1 MSEQI
6 TVTIGTEQK
15 PIPDFR
21 GFKALRAGKIVA
33 RVTDTVQELYAKA
46 DDYEAEYKKTHR
58 MRLTREEANLRGW
71 DHVDFHLPEGQA
83 PSPEDFIEIPERPTD
98 EQKFLE
104 VFSTAFE
111 LIEKEVVQ
119 LLALVLAPNDEL
131 ERAWEDEA
139 NGAVDGYLKRSGQR
153 LLFDGNIGQLVDVAV
168 AARKALDREFE
179 GKSEDLAGLR
189 NLLSQQTPKPQEEEE
204 QETDTPTEPT
214 AETPEPVAPEP
225 QSPSG
230 TAGTPTRESESGP
243 SRSSTPSDA
252 PTDGAGETPSGAS
265 PGSSSAVSSVA

>member
-139 NGAVDGYLKRSGQR
+139 NGGVDGYLARSGQR

-168 AARKALDREFE
+168 AARKALDKEFE

-189 NLLSQQTPKPQEEEE
+189 NLLSQQTPKPQEEKT
-204 QETDTPTEPT
+204 ETDTPTEPT

-225 QSPSG
+225 QSALD